1 MENEVWSK
9 KWHEWS
15 PNNSKCK
22 LGGKWKCNQT
32 NKNGKTD
39 LKEIKS
45 LKLLSCLKYVILP
58 KKYVVKS
65 QYRRIS
71 KPNISLVCASA
82 FYQVKWTSVSNY
94 VISSS
99 VNQDWRVT
107 MQVILR
113 WAWREELT
121 MKLPTPWTTF
131 YLFIMS
137 TVFKYYVFM
146 YASNWRTTGLLLLLL
161 LSLLLYLK
169 WRVLSPHCRGEIKTS
184 TPIVKADTLVVNT
197 KHLGKDLA
205 WWATFL
211 SRRYICKE
219 EMLSSISIFPSHLCP
234 GKKILMEWRVS
245 AV

>member
-1 MENEVWSK
+1 MKYEAKSGTNEAQITVSASW
-9 KWHEWS
+9 
-15 PNNSKCK
+15 
-22 LGGKWKCNQT
+22 GGKWKCNQT

-169 WRVLSPHCRGEIKTS
+169 WKECFHL
-184 TPIVKADTLVVNT
+184 IV
-197 KHLGKDLA
+197 
-205 WWATFL
+205 
-211 SRRYICKE
+211 E
-219 EMLSSISIFPSHLCP
+219 EKSKPLL
-234 GKKILMEWRVS
+234 L
-245 AV
+245 